1 MGGARELPGARP
13 APLLIVLRPL
23 VALLTAAV
31 VATSGVAR
39 AQSSEPPKPHVE
51 VTLPPAASLATAPPT
66 VRTIGVLRAGRT
78 PELVRNGF
86 PARLHYKLE
95 RWAAGTFV
103 NDVKATAEWEVI
115 ANYDALAK
123 TYRLVR
129 ATPQT
134 AVVIGDYQSL
144 AEADDVLDD
153 PYEAPIA
160 PPKRGEKSY
169 YALTLTVEAMSLSDL
184 DEVRRWL
191 RGELR
196 PAVSGKRNAGTAVTS
211 GVRTLF
217 VRILGGERVEYRAT
231 TGVFR
236 P

>member
-1 MGGARELPGARP
+1 VPRTLLARTRATLTA
-13 APLLIVLRPL
+13 IL
-23 VALLTAAV
+23 VALLTSTAGIAH
-31 VATSGVAR
+31 
-39 AQSSEPPKPHVE
+39 AQSSTGKPPKPHVE
-51 VTLPPAASLATAPPT
+51 ITLPPSAALATTPPV
-66 VRTIGVLRAGRT
+66 VRTIGVLLAGRT

-86 PARLHYKLE
+86 PARLHYKME

-103 NDVKATAEWEVI
+103 NDVKATSEWEVI
-115 ANYDALAK
+115 ADYDALAK

-129 ATPQT
+129 ATPQA
-134 AVVIGDYQSL
+134 AVVIGDYQTL
-144 AEADDVLDD
+144 ADADAVLDD
-153 PYEAPIA
+153 AYPAPIA
-160 PPKRGEKSY
+160 PPKKGEKSY

-196 PAVSGKRNAGTAVTS
+196 PAVSGRRNPGTAVTR

>member
-1 MGGARELPGARP
+1 M
-13 APLLIVLRPL
+13 
-23 VALLTAAV
+23 
-31 VATSGVAR
+31 
-39 AQSSEPPKPHVE
+39 
-51 VTLPPAASLATAPPT
+51 
-66 VRTIGVLRAGRT
+66 VRTIGVLDAGRT
-78 PELVRNGF
+78 PELVSSGF

-115 ANYDALAK
+115 AEYDALAK

-129 ATPQT
+129 ATPQA
-134 AVVIGDYQSL
+134 AVVIGTYPSL
-144 AEADDVLDD
+144 SDADAALGEA
-153 PYEAPIA
+153 YAAPIT

-196 PAVSGKRNAGTAVTS
+196 PAVSGKRNAGTAVTT

>member
-1 MGGARELPGARP
+1 MRATLTAT
-13 APLLIVLRPL
+13 L
-23 VALLTAAV
+23 VVLLTSTAGIAH
-31 VATSGVAR
+31 
-39 AQSSEPPKPHVE
+39 AQSSTTRAPKPHVE
-51 VTLPPAASLATAPPT
+51 ITLPPSAALATTPPV
-66 VRTIGVLRAGRT
+66 VRTIGVLLAGRT

-86 PARLHYKLE
+86 PARLHYKME

-103 NDVKATAEWEVI
+103 NDVKATSEWEVI
-115 ANYDALAK
+115 ADYDALAK

-129 ATPQT
+129 ATPQA
-134 AVVIGDYQSL
+134 AVVVGDYQTL
-144 AEADDVLDD
+144 ADADAVLDD
-153 PYEAPIA
+153 AYAAPIT
-160 PPKRGEKSY
+160 PPKKGEKSY

-196 PAVSGKRNAGTAVTS
+196 PAVSGKRNPGTAVTH

>member
-1 MGGARELPGARP
+1 MRATLTAT
-13 APLLIVLRPL
+13 L
-23 VALLTAAV
+23 VALLASTAGIAN
-31 VATSGVAR
+31 
-39 AQSSEPPKPHVE
+39 AQSSTARPPKPHVE
-51 VTLPPAASLATAPPT
+51 ITLPPSAALATTPPV
-66 VRTIGVLRAGRT
+66 VRTIGVLLAGRT

-86 PARLHYKLE
+86 PARLHYKME

-103 NDVKATAEWEVI
+103 NDVKATSEWEVI
-115 ANYDALAK
+115 ADYDALAK

-129 ATPQT
+129 ATPQA
-134 AVVIGDYQSL
+134 AVVIGDYQTL
-144 AEADDVLDD
+144 ADADAVLDD
-153 PYEAPIA
+153 AYAAPIA
-160 PPKRGEKSY
+160 PPKKGEKSY

-196 PAVSGKRNAGTAVTS
+196 PAVSGRRNPGTAVTR

>member
-1 MGGARELPGARP
+1 ME
-13 APLLIVLRPL
+13 I
-23 VALLTAAV
+23 
-31 VATSGVAR
+31 
-39 AQSSEPPKPHVE
+39 
-51 VTLPPAASLATAPPT
+51 TLPPSAALATTPPV
-66 VRTIGVLRAGRT
+66 VRTIGVLLAGRT

-86 PARLHYKLE
+86 PARLHYKME

-103 NDVKATAEWEVI
+103 NDVKATSEWEVI
-115 ANYDALAK
+115 ADYDALAK

-129 ATPQT
+129 ATPQA
-134 AVVIGDYQSL
+134 AVVIGDYQTLSD
-144 AEADDVLDD
+144 ADAVLDD
-153 PYEAPIA
+153 AYPAPIA
-160 PPKRGEKSY
+160 PPKKGDKSY

-196 PAVSGKRNAGTAVTS
+196 PAVSGKRNPGTAVTR

>member
-1 MGGARELPGARP
+1 VELTLP
-13 APLLIVLRPL
+13 AP
-23 VALLTAAV
+23 
-31 VATSGVAR
+31 
-39 AQSSEPPKPHVE
+39 
-51 VTLPPAASLATAPPT
+51 ASLATSPPV
-66 VRTIGVLRAGRT
+66 VRTIDILEAGRT

-86 PARLHYKLE
+86 PARLHYKIE

-115 ANYDALAK
+115 AEYDALAK

-129 ATPQT
+129 ATPQA
-134 AVVIGDYQSL
+134 AVVIGDYQTL
-144 AEADDVLDD
+144 GDADGALDD
-153 PYEAPIA
+153 AYAAPIA

-169 YALTLTVEAMSLSDL
+169 YELTLTVEAMSLSDL

>member
-1 MGGARELPGARP
+1 MRRISRATLAI
-13 APLLIVLRPL
+13 ALL
-23 VALLTAAV
+23 VAALGALV
-31 VATSGVAR
+31 VAPAH
-39 AQSSEPPKPHVE
+39 AQAPRPHVE
-51 VTLPPAASLATAPPT
+51 LTLPPPATLATSAPM
-66 VRTIGVLRAGRT
+66 VRTIGVLEAGRT

-86 PARLHYKLE
+86 PARLHYKIE

-103 NDVKATAEWEVI
+103 NDVKGTAEWEVI
-115 ANYDALAK
+115 AEYDALAK

-129 ATPQT
+129 ATPQ
-134 AVVIGDYQSL
+134 AAIVIGDYQTL
-144 AEADDVLDD
+144 GEADDALDD
-153 PYEAPIA
+153 PYAAPISL
-160 PPKRGEKSY
+160 PRRGEKSY
-169 YALTLTVEAMSLSDL
+169 YELTLTVEAMSLSDL

>member
-1 MGGARELPGARP
+1 MRRISRAA
-13 APLLIVLRPL
+13 IV
-23 VALLTAAV
+23 VALLVPTG
-31 VATSGVAR
+31 SAR
-39 AQSSEPPKPHVE
+39 AQSPRPHVE
-51 VTLPPAASLATAPPT
+51 LTLPSPAALATTPPV
-66 VRTIGVLRAGRT
+66 VRTIGVLDAGRT
-78 PELVRNGF
+78 PELVRSGF

-103 NDVKATAEWEVI
+103 NDVKASAEWEVI
-115 ANYDALAK
+115 AEYDALAK

-129 ATPQT
+129 ATPQA
-134 AVVIGDYQSL
+134 AVVIGTYSSL
-144 AEADDVLDD
+144 SDADAALDD
-153 PYEAPIA
+153 AYAAPIA

-196 PAVSGKRNAGTAVTS
+196 PAVSGKRNAGTAVTT